1 MDLRIGDN
9 IEAKLVE
16 ISLFGTVAPKAATNF
31 KSLCTNE
38 LGYGY
43 KGSDI
48 FRVISTF
55 SLQGGSIGQPLG
67 AQPAQRSRYGRA
79 GLTEPNSNQPYGEP
93 FDPDNYR
100 ILHSY
105 REAGVISMMKDLTN
119 KGKLDSRFFI
129 TFSPYASW
137 ADSKYEAF
145 GRVSKGMDLISAI
158 QIVPVEPP
166 SNYPKSRI
174 EIVDSGCY

>member
-67 AQPAQRSRYGRA
+67 AQPAQRRYLPFAIVYRTYPTGT
-79 GLTEPNSNQPYGEP
+79 LTPW
-93 FDPDNYR
+93 
-100 ILHSY
+100 
-105 REAGVISMMKDLTN
+105 T
-119 KGKLDSRFFI
+119 
-129 TFSPYASW
+129 T
-137 ADSKYEAF
+137 
-145 GRVSKGMDLISAI
+145 
-158 QIVPVEPP
+158 
-166 SNYPKSRI
+166 
-174 EIVDSGCY
+174 

>member
-1 MDLRIGDN
+1 MDNLTRLTIWTPLLLPFLSPLLCSHCSVHY
-9 IEAKLVE
+9 ATSPL
-16 ISLFGTVAPKAATNF
+16 LPACPPAAATCC
-31 KSLCTNE
+31 L
-38 LGYGY
+38 L
-43 KGSDI
+43 
-48 FRVISTF
+48 
-55 SLQGGSIGQPLG
+55 
-67 AQPAQRSRYGRA
+67 PAACYLLPAAYSRYGRA

-93 FDPDNYR
+93 FDPDNCR

-105 REAGVISMMKDLTN
+105 REAGVISKIKDLTN

-145 GRVSKGMDLISAI
+145 GRVSKGMDLISAM

-166 SNYPKSRI
+166 FNYPTSRI
-174 EIVDSGCY
+174 ENVDSGCY

>member
-1 MDLRIGDN
+1 L
-9 IEAKLVE
+9 
-16 ISLFGTVAPKAATNF
+16 PAAAA
-31 KSLCTNE
+31 CPPAACC
-38 LGYGY
+38 
-43 KGSDI
+43 
-48 FRVISTF
+48 
-55 SLQGGSIGQPLG
+55 PL
-67 AQPAQRSRYGRA
+67 PAYLPSAVCRLPYAVRRPPSAAYSRYGRA